1 MKVPFGPASW
11 IGLIGAIAAALA
23 PVFSSLPVTW
33 GATVAAVLAGVT
45 VFGRQLQAMVNTQ
58 NPVPVDELEF
68 VDEPE
73 IIPTDVSA
81 VRDGL
86 V

>member
-11 IGLIGAIAAALA
+11 IGLIGALAAACA
-23 PVFSSLPVTW
+23 PVFSALPVTW
-33 GATVAAVLAGVT
+33 GATVAAVLASVT
-45 VFGRQLQAMVNTQ
+45 VIGRQLQAIVNTQ
-58 NPVPVDELEF
+58 HPVQVDELEF

>member
-1 MKVPFGPASW
+1 MKVAFGPASW
-11 IGLIGAIAAALA
+11 IGLVGALAAACA
-23 PVFSSLPVTW
+23 PVFSSLPMTW
-33 GATVAAVLAGVT
+33 GATVAAVLASVT
-45 VFGRQLQAMVNTQ
+45 IIGRQLQAIVNTK

-73 IIPTDVSA
+73 IIPTDISA